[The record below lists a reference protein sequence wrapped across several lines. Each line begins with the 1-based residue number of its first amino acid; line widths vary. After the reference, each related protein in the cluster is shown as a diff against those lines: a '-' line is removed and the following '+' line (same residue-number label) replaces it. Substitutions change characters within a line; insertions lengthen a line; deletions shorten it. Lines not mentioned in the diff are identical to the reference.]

1 VAPPARTR
9 GGASSRLRPKV
20 AASPRRPA
28 PVSRTA
34 RLAGGV
40 FGVAVLGAL
49 LSAGGS
55 GGVDRAFTHGLH
67 TALIAAAAVALAGA
81 LLTAAFIPGK
91 PPKSGSPR
99 Q

>member
-1 VAPPARTR
+1 
-9 GGASSRLRPKV
+9 
-20 AASPRRPA
+20 
-28 PVSRTA
+28 
-34 RLAGGV
+34 V

-49 LSAGGS
+49 RSAGGS

-91 PPKSGSPR
+91 APNSGSPR

>member
-1 VAPPARTR
+1 VPSTN
-9 GGASSRLRPKV
+9 L
-20 AASPRRPA
+20 
-28 PVSRTA
+28 TA

-40 FGVAVLGAL
+40 FGVAVL

-67 TALIAAAAVALAGA
+67 TALIAAAAAALAGA
-81 LLTAAFIPGK
+81 LLAAAFIPGK
-91 PPKSGSPR
+91 APKSGSPR